1 MYLFFLILQLKLS
14 LFIAEKGAGF
24 FYSTGTTQQPGKDI
38 LNLFREMFAQSWVIG
53 NPMEEEPLT

>member
-1 MYLFFLILQLKLS
+1 MYLFFLKLKLS

-38 LNLFREMFAQSWVIG
+38 LNLFREMFAQSCVIG